1 MLWSL
6 LVGSLR
12 NPLSSRI
19 SGEFFHIP
27 LTDKSSVTL
36 SIITA
41 CLSLP
46 VVSKELQQEE
56 DCKLMG
62 FGPPPRRGLWLRRL
76 SPRMGSLLCPPQL
89 AAAPAPGA
97 ALWYFYSQNTAH
109 RLQVPE
115 PVPLHSSQLQSKST
129 FCTEHLDSP
138 SSLFSYWAPT
148 GFLQVNP
155 ACI

>member
-12 NPLSSRI
+12 NPLSSYI

-41 CLSLP
+41 CLSLSM
-46 VVSKELQQEE
+46 VTEELQQEE
-56 DCKLMG
+56 NCKLMG
-62 FGPPPRRGLWLRRL
+62 FGPSPRRGPLLRRL
-76 SPRMGSLLCPPQL
+76 SPRMGPPLCPPQL

-97 ALWYFYSQNTAH
+97 ALWYFYSQNTVH

-115 PVPLHSSQLQSKST
+115 PLPLRSSQIQTKST
-129 FCTEHLDSP
+129 FRTEHLDSP